1 MKLFKLTLAAAVALF
16 ATHAPLH
23 PAGAAEPLKVGVSA
37 GPYAEILEFVG
48 KLTKEKEGFD
58 VKVIEFSDYTLPNA
72 ALAQGDIDLNNF
84 QHKPYLDNQIKTR
97 GFDLVP
103 VAKSIV
109 VPLGLYS
116 KKVKS
121 LAELKDGAS
130 VAIPNDPSNGAR
142 ALLLLQQASLLK
154 VDPKVGVAATPA
166 DVIDN
171 PKKLKIKE
179 IDAAQ
184 LPRSLDDV
192 DFAAVTLNYAVAG
205 GLSPKQALFLEGV
218 DTPWNLWFVTQR
230 ARQDDP
236 RILKYI
242 ALYRSAE
249 TKEFILKRFDGT
261 IVPTW

>member
-1 MKLFKLTLAAAVALF
+1 MKLLKLTLAAAVALF
-16 ATHAPLH
+16 ATHVQ
-23 PAGAAEPLKVGVSA
+23 AAEPLKVGVSA

-48 KLTKEKEGFD
+48 KLYKEKEGVD
-58 VKVIEFSDYTLPNA
+58 VKVIEFADYTLPNA

-121 LAELKDGAS
+121 LAEIKDGAS

-184 LPRSLDDV
+184 LPRSLEDV

-236 RILKYI
+236 RIQKYI